1 MNTLA
6 TLKQN
11 SVEQQDRIPMERRR
25 MLDSPFNTP
34 SPYSMKYKRNIQK
47 PKLDLEQ
54 TQETKLERVSDP
66 TIDPKLEQL
75 LKRFPKP
82 EPEPESKPEPEPE
95 LNETLILLEGTDGKP
110 VGLQTDPSTGD
121 FYTCKKSGHLSC
133 VETKYSVLSV
143 FCMTLANPDSTIFT
157 ENPQMEPNC
166 TICGQPL
173 IRPKPERYRRFT

>member
-25 MLDSPFNTP
+25 IINFAFNTP
-34 SPYSMKYKRNIQK
+34 LMYGMKYRRYTQK
-47 PKLDLEQ
+47 SKLDLEQ

-66 TIDPKLEQL
+66 TIDPRLEQL
-75 LKRFPKP
+75 LERFPKP
-82 EPEPESKPEPEPE
+82 KPKPKPEPE

-110 VGLQTDPSTGD
+110 VGLQTDPSTGE

-133 VETKYSVLSV
+133 VENKYSVLSV

-173 IRPKPERYRRFT
+173 IRPKPKRYRRFT